1 MKQVVFIS
9 GKGGTG
15 KSTLVASLVQMVY
28 GKQFADCDVD
38 APNLHLLVGGL
49 PQTPRDYFGSR
60 KAVIDQSL
68 CTHCDLCRQVCRFE
82 AITENHEVRT
92 MSCEGCAACTVLCP
106 VNAISLL
113 DEKTGITD
121 RQQTKNGVFAS
132 AALSIGA
139 DGSGKLVSQVRR
151 RIMEE
156 KPAERYLLIDG
167 SPGIGCVVISS
178 ITGTDAV
185 VVVAEPTQTGRHDME
200 RILDVADHFKIPALV
215 CINKY
220 DLDETI
226 SLSLE
231 RICKARGVP
240 VAGRILFD
248 ENVMEALQNN
258 QTPID
263 AGIESYKKSAEEI
276 WESIKGELIKNDRNY
291 KH

>member
-1 MKQVVFIS
+1 MKQIVFIS

-15 KSTLVASLVQMVY
+15 KSTLVASLVQLVY

-38 APNLHLLVGGL
+38 APNLHILVGGKT
-49 PQTPRDYFGSR
+49 QSPRDYYGSR
-60 KAVIDQSL
+60 KAIIDQDL
-68 CTHCDLCRQVCRFE
+68 CTHCDLCRQVCRFD
-82 AITENHEVRT
+82 AITEDHVIRT
-92 MSCEGCAACTVLCP
+92 MSCEGCAACTVMCP
-106 VNAISLL
+106 TNAITLY

-121 RQQTKNGVFAS
+121 RQQTKYGVFAS
-132 AALSIGA
+132 ACLEIGA

-156 KPAERYLLIDG
+156 KPAEEYLLIDG

-200 RILDVADHFKIPALV
+200 RVLDVADHFKIPSLV

-226 SLSLE
+226 STSLE
-231 RICKARGVP
+231 QICKARNIP
-240 VAGRILFD
+240 IAGRIPFD
-248 ENVMEALQNN
+248 ETVMQALQNN

-263 AGIESYKKSAEEI
+263 AGIESYTRSTEEI
-276 WESIKGELIKNDRNY
+276 WESIKKELITNGRK
-291 KH
+291 